1 MLYWHPDKQR
11 TKKSFLTK
19 ENASVI
25 KTLSGTVCNILKH
38 IKDHR
43 DTIIKDGIAKGMDR
57 LQPTY
62 FIESFY
68 RSRVCTIISYLE
80 SRNDQNDQIAA
91 IGAAE
96 EKDEHAAR
104 PSKEFRV
111 QGNVESVA
119 NGERQHLIPAK
130 FPLYG
135 SLPIKTGNGGLN
147 GSDHTNITI
156 LY

>member
-1 MLYWHPDKQR
+1 MQKVWIGYSQH
-11 TKKSFLTK
+11 
-19 ENASVI
+19 
-25 KTLSGTVCNILKH
+25 IL
-38 IKDHR
+38 
-43 DTIIKDGIAKGMDR
+43 
-57 LQPTY
+57 LNL
-62 FIESFY
+62 Y
-68 RSRVCTIISYLE
+68 RSRACTLISYLE
-80 SRNDQNDQIAA
+80 SRNDQIAA
-91 IGAAE
+91 IGGAE

-119 NGERQHLIPAK
+119 NGERQHLIPAEI
-130 FPLYG
+130 PLYG